1 MEGSLLKTLQEVK
14 DMKRLA
20 AGVLTLCL
28 LVSLYSVWAPP
39 TEQVIIVFNNSP
51 DAHLVGQY
59 GQVHK
64 VFHIIPAVVA
74 TLPQPA
80 IEALSHNPNVKY
92 IQPDYIRV
100 YVEPMQYSG
109 EPEPLAQVL
118 PWGVDRI
125 DADLAWS
132 TTKGTGVKVAIV
144 DTGIDMDHPDLAA
157 NIKGGINTIAVKGR
171 YKDPNDFDDDHG
183 HGSHCAGI
191 VAAIDNDI
199 GVIGVAPE
207 AWLYGVKVLSKS
219 GSGQTSDC
227 IEGVQWCA
235 DNGMDVVSMSWGSTS
250 YDQALNDTCAAAWA
264 AGCVL
269 VGAAGN
275 SGVEDPDLYPAAYA
289 SVMAISATDSS
300 DNIASWSNYGDEIE
314 LGAPGVSIYSCY
326 KDAGYVTMSGTS
338 MACPHVSGVAALAIA
353 VYPSY
358 TNNQIRQL
366 LWDTAEDIGSSG
378 WDIYFGYGLVDAQA
392 AVI

>member
-1 MEGSLLKTLQEVK
+1 
-14 DMKRLA
+14 MKKIA
-20 AGVLTLCL
+20 AGVVVMLVL
-28 LVSLYSVWAPP
+28 LVSMCSVYAPP
-39 TEQVIIVFNNSP
+39 SEQVIVVFHDAP
-51 DAHLVGQY
+51 DAQLVGHY

-74 TLPQPA
+74 TLPEPA
-80 IEALSHNPNVKY
+80 IEALSRNPNVKY

-100 YVEPMQYSG
+100 YVDPVHVSG
-109 EPEPLAQVL
+109 DPGPLVQEL

-157 NIKGGINTIAVKGR
+157 NIKGGTNTIAPKGR
-171 YKDPNDFDDDHG
+171 YKDPDNFDDDHG

-191 VAAIDNDI
+191 VAAIDNSD

-207 AWLYGVKVLSKS
+207 AWLYGVKVLSRS

-235 DNGMDVVSMSWGSTS
+235 DNSMDVISMSWGSTT
-250 YDQALNDTCAAAWA
+250 YDQALYDACAAAWA

-275 SGVEDPDLYPAAYA
+275 SGVESPDLYPAGYEP
-289 SVMAISATDSS
+289 VMAISATDSS
-300 DNIASWSNYGDEIE
+300 DSIASFSNYGTEIE
-314 LGAPGVSIYSCY
+314 LGAPGVYIYSTY
-326 KDAGYVTMSGTS
+326 KDGGYATMSGTS

-353 VYPSY
+353 AHPGY
-358 TNNQIRQL
+358 TNQQIREL
-366 LWDTAEDIGSSG
+366 LWNTAEDIGAPG